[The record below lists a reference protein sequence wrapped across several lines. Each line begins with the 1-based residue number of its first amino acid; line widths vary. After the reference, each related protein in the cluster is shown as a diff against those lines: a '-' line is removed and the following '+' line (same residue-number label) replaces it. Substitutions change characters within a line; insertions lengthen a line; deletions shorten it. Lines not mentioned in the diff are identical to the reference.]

1 MARIKIDFPDRP
13 VFTTELPVRITDIN
27 YGGHLGNDAV
37 LSLVHEARLRFLN
50 NLGYSEMDIEGKSLI
65 MSDAAIVYKSEGH
78 YSDQL
83 QIEIAVADFSG
94 IGFDILYRII
104 NAETLKIVALVKTG
118 MVFFDY
124 HTKKPVTVPLV
135 FKEKTTTEK

>member
-1 MARIKIDFPDRP
+1 MTRIKIDFPDRP
-13 VFTTELPVRITDIN
+13 VFTTLLSVRITDIN

-83 QIEIAVADFSG
+83 QIEIAVTDFSG
-94 IGFDILYRII
+94 IGFDILYRIV
-104 NAETLKIVALVKTG
+104 NTKTHKTVALVKTG

-124 HTKKPVTVPLV
+124 QTKRPVTAPPV
-135 FKEKTTTEK
+135 FKEKTTVK

>member
-83 QIEIAVADFSG
+83 QIEIAVSDFSG

-124 HTKKPVTVPLV
+124 QTKKPVTVPPV